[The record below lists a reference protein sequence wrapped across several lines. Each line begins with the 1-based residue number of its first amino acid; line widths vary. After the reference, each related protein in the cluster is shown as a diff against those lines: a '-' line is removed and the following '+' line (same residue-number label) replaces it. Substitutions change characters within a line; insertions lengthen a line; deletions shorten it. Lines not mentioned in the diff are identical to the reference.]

1 MTSVETSSRERT
13 LFKNNTA
20 RFCPKPLIEYVSNAT
35 FKLALPHRKK
45 ETVLWEGGKLG
56 PVLGCLPPPRWFSL
70 SEKHLFCILKL
81 TLWYDDEACT
91 TQLRKGTSKQQRS
104 LLNPYYYGQLTDS
117 YPACLEN
124 EGKKTVSW
132 KDILVSGFLETLL
145 QCAEQ
150 AGMKL
155 PGREP
160 W

>member
-81 TLWYDDEACT
+81 TL
-91 TQLRKGTSKQQRS
+91 
-104 LLNPYYYGQLTDS
+104 
-117 YPACLEN
+117 
-124 EGKKTVSW
+124 
-132 KDILVSGFLETLL
+132 
-145 QCAEQ
+145 
-150 AGMKL
+150 
-155 PGREP
+155 
-160 W
+160 